1 MDEFI
6 SKELKILRE
15 KSRKRRK
22 YLTHHFRLSED
33 QSLKQV
39 LNITESYPHPSVQ
52 PLPHHSKVKP
62 SHHSSK
68 SRHLFSGYDGR
79 KRSDSSRI
87 SHYLRPNSPL
97 SSYSKSKRHESHGSY
112 NSPSPHTDN
121 PRARSGSDST
131 HKLSHKA
138 NKTDDLYGVMK
149 SLQSDPQSYE
159 DELKP
164 KFFSDSK
171 TFLKGTQS
179 LNPHNDYSQNF
190 VDTGQRPQNFIR
202 DFGME
207 ERFEEY
213 PKLRELIKLK
223 DDQLAEIA
231 FDPMYIHA
239 DLRTYDLMQ
248 IGCEFDVIL
257 IDPPLEE
264 YQRRAPGIKFNV
276 SPWDFQDLI
285 NLPIENIASQRAFV
299 FLWCGSAEGLDLG
312 RDCLRKWGFRRCEDI
327 CCVKRNSKCPGH
339 MKHLEPIGAVLEH
352 TKEHCL
358 MGIRGTVRRNTD
370 SQFIHANV
378 DLDIIIT
385 EEPEYGNT
393 KKPEEIFHIIE
404 HFCLGTRR
412 LHIFGTDTTIRRGW
426 VTIGPEISTTNFS
439 AEKYIK
445 LCAGPEGKFMLG
457 NRPDIELL
465 RPKSPT
471 KKAITGKMKPASNSM
486 FNSHPHIPI
495 IKDYLTERH

>member
-1 MDEFI
+1 MDEAI
-6 SKELKILRE
+6 SAQLKHLRE

-22 YLTHHFRLSED
+22 ILTQCFCLTEGQTLRE
-33 QSLKQV
+33 V
-39 LNITESYPHPSVQ
+39 LNITESYPHPTVS
-52 PLPHHSKVKP
+52 PLPPQKGRTIRHSNSKHTNKCSSEATKDSSP
-62 SHHSSK
+62 YSARTSHHSTSNSSRSRSK
-68 SRHLFSGYDGR
+68 NRKRDRYSSR
-79 KRSDSSRI
+79 RSDSPRLKSYRSRSIDSNYSLPQKSRKSEESYSTVKSLHLNPI
-87 SHYLRPNSPL
+87 SHV
-97 SSYSKSKRHESHGSY
+97 
-112 NSPSPHTDN
+112 
-121 PRARSGSDST
+121 
-131 HKLSHKA
+131 
-138 NKTDDLYGVMK
+138 DD
-149 SLQSDPQSYE
+149 
-159 DELKP
+159 LKP

-223 DDQLAEIA
+223 DDQIADVA
-231 FDPMYIHA
+231 FDPMYIQA
-239 DLRTYDLMQ
+239 DLKVYDLHQ
-248 IGCEFDVIL
+248 IGSEFDVIL

-264 YQRRAPGIKFNV
+264 YQRRAPGAKFNQA
-276 SPWDFQDLI
+276 PWDFDEII
-285 NLPIENIASQRAFV
+285 NLPIETIASQRAFV
-299 FLWCGSAEGLDLG
+299 FLWCGSAEGLDFG

-327 CCVKRNSKCPGH
+327 CWVKRNTKFPGH
-339 MKHLEPIGAVLEH
+339 MKHLETMGAVLEH

-385 EEPEYGNT
+385 EEPEYAST
-393 KKPEEIFHIIE
+393 DKPEEIFHIIE

-412 LHIFGTDTTIRRGW
+412 LHVFGNDNTIRRGW
-426 VTIGPEISTTNFS
+426 VTVGPNISTTNFNV
-439 AEKYIK
+439 EKYLK
-445 LCAGPEGKFMLG
+445 LCADPEGKFMLG
-457 NRPDIELL
+457 AKPDIELL

-471 KKAITGKMKPASNSM
+471 KKMPSKIKPANPTTVSYPL
-486 FNSHPHIPI
+486 PHS
-495 IKDYLTERH
+495 YAT